1 MQQFVQNAKPDIF
14 RESRCFKIVNKHY
27 LDYITKQKSS
37 VFIKKFV
44 RRFEQHLQKKFPTLN
59 VSLSVNRRH
68 TFFYTDIEY
77 PLISAKFPYKLISS
91 IENFERENLDELF
104 RFIFPKSFIRRTGNM
119 ITSFLREKIIKRKD
133 KADIEFSN
141 NSDRKFSGNISFGI
155 CFGCSVL
162 LVTIDIKDFE
172 SRQQRLLPLDW

>member
-1 MQQFVQNAKPDIF
+1 MQQLVQNAKPDIF

-104 RFIFPKSFIRRTGNM
+104 RFIFPKLIHT
-119 ITSFLREKIIKRKD
+119 THWKYDYIIFERKD
-133 KADIEFSN
+133 YQEK
-141 NSDRKFSGNISFGI
+141 RQ
-155 CFGCSVL
+155 
-162 LVTIDIKDFE
+162 
-172 SRQQRLLPLDW
+172 SRY